1 MMNRP
6 EMQTNRRDAADTID
20 RAKRRVAVVYRSIA
34 ELSLDANVPV
44 LIDRNENVI
53 AGHGWMSQN
62 VAGGER

>member
-20 RAKRRVAVVYRSIA
+20 GAKRRVTVVYRSIK
-34 ELSLDANVPV
+34 LRLDADFPA
-44 LIDRNENVI
+44 LIDRNGNVI